1 MANPLLIHAARS
13 VPIAVAGTV
22 AMPAAASLA
31 VVATVC
37 LCGIMVVR
45 HRTQSQISVR
55 VKKGEG
61 FVFDLGK
68 EAEPSRDIITGR
80 EAAGGRENA

>member
-1 MANPLLIHAARS
+1 M
-13 VPIAVAGTV
+13 AVAGTV

-61 FVFDLGK
+61 FVFDLG
-68 EAEPSRDIITGR
+68 RDAGVGRDTITNGQ
-80 EAAGGRENA
+80 AARGRENA